1 MAGEGMNKKKIMVA
15 IDESDCSHYALDWAL
30 KNLGDSIASSSPLM
44 IFTAQPVVNL
54 SHVYASSF
62 GVTPPELIQ
71 SVQDQQRKISLALL
85 QKAKEICS
93 KRGVDVETIT
103 EVGDPKEAICVAVEN
118 FKISLLILGSHGRG
132 AIKRAFLGSVSN
144 YCMKNANCP
153 VLVVKKP
160 A

>member
-1 MAGEGMNKKKIMVA
+1 MAEEGMNKKKIMVA

-30 KNLGDSIASSSPLM
+30 KNLGVSIASSAPLM
-44 IFTAQPVVNL
+44 VFTAQPVVSL

-71 SVQDQQRKISLALL
+71 SIQDQQRKISLALL

-93 KRGVDVETIT
+93 KHGVDVETIT
-103 EVGDPKEAICVAVEN
+103 EVGDPKETICAAVEN
-118 FKISLLILGSHGRG
+118 LKISLLILGSHGRG

-144 YCMKNANCP
+144 YCMQNANCP